1 MLRRRLLRRIF
12 AYKVSFKTHEIA
24 RRSFIPAQK
33 IEAEMKNAL
42 TAALPHTS
50 AEMCELY
57 AILSAC
63 GHGRLLSPLQQSLI
77 AFEHGSKLIPQQPGC
92 VVPLRNGFDNL
103 QQRHDISLRIDYI
116 ARLFFP

>member
-1 MLRRRLLRRIF
+1 MKQRVAF
-12 AYKVSFKTHEIA
+12 F
-24 RRSFIPAQK
+24 PAQK
-33 IEAEMKNAL
+33 SEAEMKNAL
-42 TAALPHTS
+42 TAALSHTS
-50 AEMCELY
+50 ADICELC

-63 GHGRLLSPLQQSLI
+63 GHGRLPSPLQQPLI